1 MPAPKRKRSTV
12 RWVVAALVAVA
23 LVGGAVAVAD
33 PDGSERSHRG
43 ASGSAMA
50 ASRPAGSVTGE
61 STPFASIASAPA
73 ATTGSCGAA
82 TAQTIAAVD
91 AQVAHKIYMGE
102 VTGHEVGEDVAHVTS
117 STELLDA
124 LANSNRAAV
133 YAAVHTIVYTPHW
146 HIVRLRAVKNGKVLA
161 DVGGP
166 YIIAPIAGTLRQNGV
181 KVGSFVMSVQ
191 DDVGYVKLVTRFV
204 GVPID
209 LYRSPSTPSTPPTGR
224 FLMGTFQPAP
234 RLPRDGA
241 TIKAH
246 GGSYLARV
254 AQAGAFPSGQLS
266 VALLV
271 PTPAKAIAAQ
281 SCAAVRSAAW
291 GSVVKHVA
299 SRFHPLFSQYQ
310 DFVGTLE
317 GSTGGLAYVR
327 EGSLQVAGLNA
338 GPRRLPTHGKV
349 VYRGRAWQVFSW
361 APYPPTRI
369 YFLAPS

>member
-1 MPAPKRKRSTV
+1 MPAPKRKRPTV
-12 RWVVAALVAVA
+12 RWLVAALVVVA

-43 ASGSAMA
+43 AAGTAVA
-50 ASRPAGSVTGE
+50 ASIPARTTTAG
-61 STPFASIASAPA
+61 STPFASTASPPA
-73 ATTGSCGAA
+73 ATTGSCRAA

-91 AQVAHKIYMGE
+91 ARVAQKIYMGE
-102 VTGHEVGEDVAHVTS
+102 ITGHEVGEDVAHVTG

-124 LANSNRAAV
+124 LASSSRAAV
-133 YAAVHTIVYTPHW
+133 YMAVHTIVYTPHW
-146 HIVRLRAVKNGKVLA
+146 HIVRLRVVKNGHVLA

-191 DDVGYVKLVTRFV
+191 DDVVYVKLVTRFV

-209 LYRSPSTPSTPPTGR
+209 LYWGPPNSR
-224 FLMGTFQPAP
+224 FLMGTLQPAP
-234 RLPRDGA
+234 ALPRDGA
-241 TIKAH
+241 VVKVH
-246 GGSYLARV
+246 GATYLARV
-254 AQAGAFPSGQLS
+254 AQAKAFPDSKLNIVLLAPMPTRGLS
-266 VALLV
+266 
-271 PTPAKAIAAQ
+271 AQ

-291 GSVVKHVA
+291 GSVAKHVA
-299 SRFHPLFSQYQ
+299 SRFHPLASQYQ
-310 DFVGTLE
+310 DYVGTLE

-338 GPRRLPTHGKV
+338 GPRHLPAHGKV
-349 VYRGRAWQVFSW
+349 LYHGRPWQVFSW
-361 APYPPTRI
+361 SPDPPARI

>member
-1 MPAPKRKRSTV
+1 MTASSSARSST
-12 RWVVAALVAVA
+12 A
-23 LVGGAVAVAD
+23 
-33 PDGSERSHRG
+33 
-43 ASGSAMA
+43 
-50 ASRPAGSVTGE
+50 E
-61 STPFASIASAPA
+61 STPFASVASAPA

-82 TAQTIAAVD
+82 TAQTIATVD
-91 AQVAHKIYMGE
+91 AQVAHKIYVGE
-102 VTGHEVGEDVAHVTS
+102 IGGHEVGEDVAHVTS
-117 STELLDA
+117 SAELLDA
-124 LANSNRAAV
+124 LASSNRAAV

-146 HIVRLRAVKNGKVLA
+146 HIVRLRVVKNGTVLA

-166 YIIAPIAGTLRQNGV
+166 YIIAPLKGELRQNGV

-191 DDVGYVKLVTRFV
+191 DDLGYVKLVTRFV

-209 LYRSPSTPSTPPTGR
+209 LYGAAPTRG

-234 RLPRDGA
+234 PLPSDGA

-254 AQAGAFPSGQLS
+254 AQASAFPSGRLS

-271 PTPAKAIAAQ
+271 PAPAKAIAAQ
-281 SCAAVRSAAW
+281 SCAAVRSVAW

-299 SRFHPLFSQYQ
+299 SRFHPLSSQYQ

-327 EGSLQVAGLNA
+327 EGSLQIAGLNA
-338 GPRRLPTHGKV
+338 GPRRLPAQGKV
-349 VYRGRAWQVFSW
+349 IYRGRPWHVFSW
-361 APYPPTRI
+361 APYPPARI

>member
-12 RWVVAALVAVA
+12 RWVMAALVAVA

-43 ASGSAMA
+43 ASGPAVA
-50 ASRPAGSVTGE
+50 ASRPARSGAAE
-61 STPFASIASAPA
+61 STPFASVASAPA
-73 ATTGSCGAA
+73 PTTGSCGAA

-102 VTGHEVGEDVAHVTS
+102 ITGHEVGEDVAHVTS
-117 STELLDA
+117 STALLDA
-124 LANSNRAAV
+124 LASSNRAAV

-146 HIVRLRAVKNGKVLA
+146 HIVRLRVVKNGKVLA

-166 YIIAPIAGTLRQNGV
+166 YIIAPIAGTLRQSGV
-181 KVGSFVMSVQ
+181 KVGSFVMAVQ

-209 LYRSPSTPSTPPTGR
+209 LYWGPSTRR
-224 FLMGTFQPAP
+224 FLMGTLQPAP
-234 RLPRDGA
+234 ALPRDGA
-241 TIKAH
+241 VVKVH
-246 GGSYLARV
+246 GATYLARV
-254 AQAGAFPSGQLS
+254 SQAKAFPDSKLN

-271 PTPAKAIAAQ
+271 AVPAKALSAQ
-281 SCAAVRSAAW
+281 SCAAVRRAAW

-299 SRFHPLFSQYQ
+299 SRFHPLSSQYQ
-310 DFVGTLE
+310 DYVGTLE

-338 GPRRLPTHGKV
+338 GPRHLPTHGKV
-349 VYRGRAWQVFSW
+349 LYHGRPWQVFSW
-361 APYPPTRI
+361 APYPPARI